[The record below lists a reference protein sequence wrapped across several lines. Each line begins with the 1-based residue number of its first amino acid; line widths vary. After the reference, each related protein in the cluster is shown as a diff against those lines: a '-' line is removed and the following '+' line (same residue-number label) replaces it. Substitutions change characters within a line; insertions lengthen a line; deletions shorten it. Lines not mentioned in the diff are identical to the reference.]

1 MKTITMIIE
10 AGKDLFSAY
19 STDDYGIC
27 GAGETIEECKQ
38 NVLECIEFIKE
49 EDQDYTPPEVLKG
62 EYEIVYKYDTE
73 SFLQYYKGV
82 LTNSAIERLSGIN
95 QRQIHHY
102 ASGLHKPRKAQK
114 QKIQNALQEFGK
126 ELSQIELI

>member
-10 AGKDLFSAY
+10 AGKDLFSAC
-19 STDDYGIC
+19 SEGDEGIC
-27 GAGETIEECKQ
+27 GAGNTIEECKQ
-38 NVLECIEFIKE
+38 NVLDCIEFMKE
-49 EDQDYTPPEVLKG
+49 EVPGCEIPEFLKR
-62 EYEIVYKYDTE
+62 EYKLVYKYDAE
-73 SFLQYYKGV
+73 SFLHYYKGI
-82 LTNSAIERLSGIN
+82 LTNSAIERLTGIN

-102 ASGLHKPRKAQK
+102 AAGLHKPRKAQK

>member
-1 MKTITMIIE
+1 M
-10 AGKDLFSAY
+10 
-19 STDDYGIC
+19 
-27 GAGETIEECKQ
+27 
-38 NVLECIEFIKE
+38 KE
-49 EDQDYTPPEVLKG
+49 EEPDWKVPEFLKS

-102 ASGLHKPRKAQK
+102 ASGLHKPPQTQR
-114 QKIQNALQEFGK
+114 QKIQNALQEFGR